1 MRRGTPLESD
11 EISFDPCL
19 LKTKKY
25 ITKYITR
32 NVKIIFGIRNYIIT
46 IKFGY
51 FLIKTYE
58 YVYIVN

>member
-19 LKTKKY
+19 FVKR
-25 ITKYITR
+25 TKYITR
-32 NVKIIFGIRNYIIT
+32 NAKIMFDIRNYIIT
-46 IKFGY
+46 IKFRY

-58 YVYIVN
+58 YVHIVN